1 MTELSLMQR
10 FADPA
15 LFAEMSKSELI
26 QGALIT
32 TLMGMGT
39 TFVVLVL
46 LWCIIALVSK
56 IINKSEGS
64 GGSKSTPAPAQTAAP
79 KAAEFTAPVAKAEAS
94 VQAGPGT
101 ELIAVIAAAIAAME
115 GTSPGN
121 LIIRKISRISGN
133 STPWSRAGV
142 SEIIDSRKF

>member
-15 LFAEMSKSELI
+15 LFAEMSKSELV

-56 IINKSEGS
+56 IINKSGGS
-64 GGSKSTPAPAQTAAP
+64 GGNPAPAQTAAP
-79 KAAEFTAPVAKAEAS
+79 KAAESAAPVAKAEAS
-94 VQAGPGT
+94 VPAGPGT

-121 LIIRKISRISGN
+121 LIIRKINRVSGN

-142 SEIIDSRKF
+142 SEVIDSRKF